1 MLIAKFMP
9 LVFRFNDNVSNIVQF
24 FIHFPLLSVPDILS
38 ITFLMMK
45 AESPFS
51 HLGSVVF
58 PIIKYL
64 LPGELEFILRLVYL
78 L

>member
-1 MLIAKFMP
+1 MLIGKFMP
-9 LVFRFNDNVSNIVQF
+9 LVFRFNDNVAIVQF
-24 FIHFPLLSVPDILS
+24 FIHFPLVSVPDILS

-64 LPGELEFILRLVYL
+64 PPGELEFILRLVYL